1 MGNAEWEWKLIDG
14 KLFLFADPDNHD
26 AGAEMLPVSEPGG
39 QLSFLVLLCDTLG
52 L

>member
-1 MGNAEWEWKLIDG
+1 MEIDRRQIVS
-14 KLFLFADPDNHD
+14 FFDNQDNHY